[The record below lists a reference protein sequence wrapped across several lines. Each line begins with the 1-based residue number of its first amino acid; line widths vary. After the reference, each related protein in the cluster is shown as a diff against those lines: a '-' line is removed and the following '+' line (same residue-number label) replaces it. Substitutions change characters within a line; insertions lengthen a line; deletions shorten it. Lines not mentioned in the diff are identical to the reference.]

1 MTQTN
6 FLLTRLDGPAVEQ
19 EVARDMIRRALP
31 VAPVLML
38 IAGLIW
44 GVDGAL
50 SSGYAIVI
58 VLANFAL
65 SAAILTVTARISLAV
80 MMAAVLGGYL
90 ARLALVTVAVLAV
103 IHQSWVVVVPLALT
117 LMITHVGLLFWET
130 RYVSATLAY
139 PALKP
144 RPSRGRPG
152 RKVADPS

>member
-38 IAGLIW
+38 VAGLIW

-117 LMITHVGLLFWET
+117 LMITHLGLLFWET

-144 RPSRGRPG
+144 RPSGRRSG
-152 RKVADPS
+152 RKVAEPS